1 MSNALT
7 LAQHYFDLS
16 NERNL
21 GAIETLLSSSSTY
34 SSTTTGIYLG
44 VENIMA
50 MQRAFFSN
58 FETMNW
64 LVHKAEEVKTG
75 IVLFDFTFTGK
86 TLTGEKTVFSG
97 QEYVVVFNGKIQ
109 HIEVKN

>member
-1 MSNALT
+1 MNNALA

-21 GAIETLLSSSSTY
+21 VAIEALFTASSTY
-34 SSTTTGIYLG
+34 SSTNTGIYLG
-44 VENIMA
+44 GDAIMT
-50 MQRAFFSN
+50 MQRGFFAS

-64 LVHKAEEVKTG
+64 SIQKVEEVKAG

-86 TLTGEKTVFSG
+86 TLTGEQTVFGG
-97 QEYVVVFNGKIQ
+97 QEYVVVFNQKIQ
-109 HIEVKN
+109 HIEVKT